1 MRMVVQRRCALIES
15 ASVPRIRKSGPRE
28 VKLMAKFVAEGAHE
42 RAEGSDF
49 LPHRRPHPHAD
60 QHGLRIVVAEKFT
73 RPVFADSQR
82 SGREHAD
89 TACWCSVELRGGC
102 QKLCTAWPYFVPA
115 SIAVSIDFACA
126 SKSASCGRSS
136 ALIRSLS
143 RNAARFALRGK
154 ASVSNA
160 SS

>member
-1 MRMVVQRRCALIES
+1 MVVQRRCALIES
-15 ASVPRIRKSGPRE
+15 ASVPRIRKSEPLE
-28 VKLMAKFVAEGAHE
+28 VKMMAKFVAEGAHE

-89 TACWCSVELRGGC
+89 TASETLYRLGGH
-102 QKLCTAWPYFVPA
+102 LHSSRPPLPL
-115 SIAVSIDFACA
+115 SMHFACA

>member
-1 MRMVVQRRCALIES
+1 R
-15 ASVPRIRKSGPRE
+15 ASVLGVHFGGCDVQLSAHADADAEVCLQGAQQPEPSHIRAKSKQNTRIRKSEPLE
-28 VKLMAKFVAEGAHE
+28 VKMMAKFVAEGAHE

-102 QKLCTAWPYFVPA
+102 QKLCT
-115 SIAVSIDFACA
+115 S
-126 SKSASCGRSS
+126 
-136 ALIRSLS
+136 
-143 RNAARFALRGK
+143 
-154 ASVSNA
+154 
-160 SS
+160 

>member
-15 ASVPRIRKSGPRE
+15 ASVPRIRKSEPLE
-28 VKLMAKFVAEGAHE
+28 VKMMAKFVAEGAHE

-102 QKLCTAWPYFVPA
+102 QKLCTGLADTYIRPGLHCRFDGFCMREQERVLWQVKRPDPVAFE
-115 SIAVSIDFACA
+115 
-126 SKSASCGRSS
+126 KCGTVR
-136 ALIRSLS
+136 L
-143 RNAARFALRGK
+143 AR
-154 ASVSNA
+154 
-160 SS
+160 

>member
-15 ASVPRIRKSGPRE
+15 ASVPRIRKSEPLE
-28 VKLMAKFVAEGAHE
+28 VKMMAKFVAEGAHE

-102 QKLCTAWPYFVPA
+102 QKLCTSLADTYIRPGLHCHFDGFCMREQEGVLWQVERPDPVAFE
-115 SIAVSIDFACA
+115 
-126 SKSASCGRSS
+126 KCGTVR
-136 ALIRSLS
+136 L
-143 RNAARFALRGK
+143 AR
-154 ASVSNA
+154 
-160 SS
+160 